1 MPLTIKAY
9 GLLGGLLHLWILHS
23 TVSVSSVFSQWLLLS
38 VSILWLHKT
47 GEVRVTTICIEWT
60 PSRQTTC
67 LHHYMA
73 GLFGMRSILLFL
85 NPWCFHKVSF
95 IPSLWPTHPISI
107 GLSFGC
113 SFPIHCVGGRFLC
126 FCMSGQWLA
135 YGRLGRPCYAVSQTW
150 QTLPCYIQH
159 NIKIT
164 ADCSRAASSVC
175 PGS

>member
-38 VSILWLHKT
+38 FSILWLHKT

-113 SFPIHCVGGRFLC
+113 SFPIHCVGQVFMFLYVWSVTC
-126 FCMSGQWLA
+126 IW
-135 YGRLGRPCYAVSQTW
+135 QTW
-150 QTLPCYIQH
+150 QTLLCCIADLADPAMLYPTQH
-159 NIKIT
+159 
-164 ADCSRAASSVC
+164 
-175 PGS
+175 